1 MKSMKKTLYPG
12 SFDPITYGH
21 MDVIEQALNIF
32 DKVIIAI
39 LVNPKKNNG
48 LFSFEEREN
57 LIKKIYEN
65 DDRIEVIRMIENK
78 ATVDIA
84 LDYNCTTL
92 IRGLRN
98 ITDFAEEV
106 SLSEVNLL
114 ISNNNVHTVAF
125 FANPGKTTISSTNV
139 KVLFN
144 LGKDISKF
152 VHPIVIE
159 AIKNKLKE

>member
-1 MKSMKKTLYPG
+1 MKKTLYPG

-21 MDVIEQALNIF
+21 MDITQQALNIF

-39 LVNPKKNNG
+39 SVNPKKNSG
-48 LFSFEEREN
+48 LFTFEERAN

-65 DDRIEVIRMIENK
+65 DDRIEVIQMKETK
-78 ATVDIA
+78 ATVDLA
-84 LDYNCTTL
+84 LNNGCNTL

-106 SLSEVNLL
+106 NLSEVNLL
-114 ISNNNVHTVAF
+114 ISDNKVHTVAF
-125 FANPGKTTISSTNV
+125 LANPGKTTISSTNV

-152 VHPIVIE
+152 VHPVVE
-159 AIKNKLKE
+159 DAIKNKLKE

>member
-1 MKSMKKTLYPG
+1 MKKTLYPG

-21 MDVIEQALNIF
+21 MDITQQALNIF

-39 LVNPKKNNG
+39 SVNPKKNSG
-48 LFSFEEREN
+48 LFTFEERAN

-65 DDRIEVIRMIENK
+65 DDRIEVIQMKETK
-78 ATVDIA
+78 ATVDLA
-84 LDYNCTTL
+84 LDNGCNTL

-114 ISNNNVHTVAF
+114 ISDNKVHTVAF
-125 FANPGKTTISSTNV
+125 FKNKKKTTISSTNV

-152 VHPIVIE
+152 VHPVVEE

>member
-1 MKSMKKTLYPG
+1 MKKTLYPG

-65 DDRIEVIRMIENK
+65 DDRIEVIRMKENK

-84 LDYNCTTL
+84 
-92 IRGLRN
+92 
-98 ITDFAEEV
+98 
-106 SLSEVNLL
+106 
-114 ISNNNVHTVAF
+114 
-125 FANPGKTTISSTNV
+125 
-139 KVLFN
+139 
-144 LGKDISKF
+144 
-152 VHPIVIE
+152 
-159 AIKNKLKE
+159 

>member
-1 MKSMKKTLYPG
+1 MKKTLYPG

-21 MDVIEQALNIF
+21 MDITQQALNIF

-39 LVNPKKNNG
+39 SVNPKKNSG
-48 LFSFEEREN
+48 LFTFEERAN

-65 DDRIEVIRMIENK
+65 DDRIEVIQMKETK
-78 ATVDIA
+78 ATVDLA
-84 LDYNCTTL
+84 LNNGCNTL

-114 ISNNNVHTVAF
+114 ISDNKVHTVAF

-152 VHPIVIE
+152 VHPVVE
-159 AIKNKLKE
+159 DAIKNKLKE